1 MSNGDYKFEYMEK
14 YRSVPG
20 KQGGKPAGKPT
31 GGQKKRGCLM
41 TIFLVMV
48 WLGLAGLLL
57 AVLGFVGV
65 YIYLTDQLEDSIAQV
80 TDFRGTG
87 IGGTPRFYDRNGN
100 LLFEL
105 TTTEKR
111 VWLPYEDIS
120 KDVINATIAVE
131 DDTFWT
137 NPGFDPA
144 AIGAAVWSNV
154 RREADGR
161 PMGASTITQQLVR
174 HVAFDYTDRVSVS
187 YERKIREIFL
197 AGIMTQRRSKAAI
210 IQMYLNEIYYGNL
223 AYGIEA
229 AAQMYFGKPAK
240 ELTLAEAAFLAGL
253 PQSPLQW
260 DPYTNFEGAKARQE
274 MVLDLMLGDGV
285 IDYVQAEVA
294 KGVTL
299 HLQPRITLQE
309 QAASVVLEAPHFVL
323 YVQNEL
329 ERRYGADAITR
340 SGWQITTSLD
350 LNMQNMVQQE
360 ARDWVAQNAAAHEVS
375 NASVIILKPGTGEIL
390 AMLGSLD
397 YFNSA
402 IAGQVNIAISP
413 RQPGSSIKPLTYVTA
428 MEKGWTTADVLW
440 DTPMV
445 LDMGGGETMSPRN
458 YDGYFHGPV
467 LFRDALA
474 NSYNIPP
481 IHLLKDVGI
490 PNFIATARRMGVES
504 LKEPPG
510 YYGLALTLG
519 GGEVPLLE
527 MTHAYATLANQG
539 QKPRLTSVLRIT
551 DSRGNVVYEAQANQL
566 PPVNAVDP
574 KIAYIITDILDDD
587 VARMPA
593 MGRDNAMALPFPAA
607 VKTGTTN
614 DFRDDWT
621 IGYTPGVVVGVWL
634 GNADGRP
641 MHDWSGVRAAAPLW
655 NTIMQTIYATP
666 EMVQSL
672 WVDGR
677 PPLDAFIQ
685 PQGIESRLVC
695 LPQGT
700 GGGACS
706 ATRTDWFIVGK
717 PVHGNGRVQYF
728 INPEENA
735 GAWTLATLPLPADE
749 AQRFLQSQP
758 ALIDGV
764 KMPAPTECVV
774 NTTGAIP
781 GATTRLYLPIPPHY
795 PDEVRARIWAQG
807 RYRMAPPIV
816 CPHSV
821 IQAHKSPPTPR
832 GTAVP

>member
-14 YRSVPG
+14 YRAAPG

-57 AVLGFVGV
+57 AVLGFVGF

-154 RREADGR
+154 RREGDGR

-717 PVHGNGRVQYF
+717 PAHGNGRVQYF

>member
-14 YRSVPG
+14 YRGAPG
-20 KQGGKPAGKPT
+20 KQGGKPAGKPK
-31 GGQKKRGCLM
+31 GGKQKRGCLM
-41 TIFLVMV
+41 TLFLIMV
-48 WLGLAGLLL
+48 WTGLAGLLL
-57 AVLGFVGV
+57 AVLGFVGAYV
-65 YIYLTDQLEDSIAQV
+65 YLTDQLEDSIAQV

-87 IGGTPRFYDRNGN
+87 LGGTPRFYDRNGN

-161 PMGASTITQQLVR
+161 PVGASTITQQLVR
-174 HVAFDYTDRVSVS
+174 HVAFDYNERVSVS
-187 YERKIREIFL
+187 YDRKIREIFL
-197 AGIMTQRRSKAAI
+197 AWIMTQRRSKPAI

-229 AAQMYFGKPAK
+229 AAQLYFGKAAK
-240 ELTLAEAAFLAGL
+240 DLTLAEAAFLAGL
-253 PQSPLQW
+253 PQSPLQL

-274 MVLDLMLGDGV
+274 FVLDLMLGDGV

-294 KGVTL
+294 KRVTV
-299 HLQPRITLQE
+299 HLQPRITLEE

-323 YVQNEL
+323 YAQREL
-329 ERRYGADAITR
+329 ERRFGADAITR
-340 SGWQITTSLD
+340 GGWQITTSLD
-350 LNMQNMVQQE
+350 LNMQNMVQEE
-360 ARDWVAQNAAAHEVS
+360 ARAWIAQHAAAHDVS
-375 NASVIILKPGTGEIL
+375 NASVVILKPGTGEIL
-390 AMLGSLD
+390 TMLGSLD

-402 IAGQVNIAISP
+402 IAGQVNVAISP
-413 RQPGSSIKPLTYVTA
+413 RQPGSSIKPLTYVAA

-445 LDMGGGETMSPRN
+445 LDLGGGQTMAPRN

-510 YYGLALTLG
+510 FYGLALTLG

-527 MTHAYATLANQG
+527 LTHAYATLANQG

-551 DSRGNVVYEAQANQL
+551 DSRGNVVYDAQANQL

-587 VARMPA
+587 RARIPA
-593 MGRDNAMALPFPAA
+593 MGANNPMALPFPAA

-621 IGYTPGVVVGVWL
+621 IGYTPGVVVGVWI
-634 GNADGRP
+634 GNSDGRP
-641 MHDWSGVRAAAPLW
+641 MHDWSGVEAAAPLW
-655 NTIMQTIYATP
+655 GRIMQTIYATP
-666 EMVQSL
+666 EMVESL

-717 PVHGNGRVQYF
+717 PMHGNGRVQYF
-728 INPEENA
+728 INPEDNL

-749 AQRFLQSQP
+749 AQRYLQSQP
-758 ALIDGV
+758 DLIDGT

-774 NTTGAIP
+774 NAAAPPP

-807 RYRMAPPIV
+807 RYRMAPPMV

-821 IQAHKSPPTPR
+821 IQSYRTPPTPR
-832 GTAVP
+832 ATAVP